1 MHHIIAKALLG
12 AGVLSSV
19 LQGVSSAA
27 VPPRGN
33 ELANTIAVSPRGNE
47 LANTIAVSP
56 RGDELANTI
65 AVSPRD
71 EELTVTI
78 AVSPRDE
85 ELADTIAVS
94 PRDEELADTIADGHI
109 SHKTAFGHKAVLHA
123 QQYAQHK
130 SPTSCVKGKV
140 FDRIV
145 NIWFENTD
153 FENALADP
161 NFKHF
166 SEKGILLTDYISL
179 THPSEPNYL
188 ASSAGDYFGLDGD
201 PFTNL
206 PANVSSIVD
215 LLEDKGITWGLYQED
230 MPYTGFQG
238 MEWRNEL
245 TGADAYVRKHNPE
258 ILFENVVDKPE
269 RLQLIKNQTLFYQD
283 LAANTLPQ
291 WIFFTPNM
299 TSDAHDSSIEVAGK
313 YLYGFLEPLL
323 TNPHFMNNTLVVITF
338 DENEIYARQN
348 RILTILLGDVVP
360 KELRNTTDNTYY
372 NHYSKISTVEAN
384 WGLHTLGR
392 FDVGANV
399 FKFVAEK
406 TGDKIRSWADGVLET
421 RFFNHSY
428 PGFLA
433 ATVGWAPQP
442 VPNTKLVVNKR
453 TVLPAI
459 KEYWGGKDKNSKYQG
474 QLEIPD
480 GYNY

>member
-1 MHHIIAKALLG
+1 MRFSETLLVAGLLVGISAALPQG
-12 AGVLSSV
+12 AG
-19 LQGVSSAA
+19 
-27 VPPRGN
+27 
-33 ELANTIAVSPRGNE
+33 ELANTIAAGQSSHPTFFDHE
-47 LANTIAVSP
+47 TI
-56 RGDELANTI
+56 
-65 AVSPRD
+65 SPRD
-71 EELTVTI
+71 EELT
-78 AVSPRDE
+78 
-85 ELADTIAVS
+85 DTF
-94 PRDEELADTIADGHI
+94 PDGHI
-109 SHKTAFGHKAVLHA
+109 SHVQAFGHKAVLHT
-123 QQYAQHK
+123 QNYAKHR

-166 SEKGILLTDYISL
+166 KEMGILLTKYIAV

-201 PFTNL
+201 PFTTV
-206 PANVSSIVD
+206 PANVSSVVD

-258 ILFENVVDKPE
+258 ILFNNVVDKPE
-269 RLQLIKNQTLFYQD
+269 RLQLIKNETLFHQD

-313 YLYGFLEPLL
+313 YLYNLLNPLL

-338 DENEIYARQN
+338 DENEVYARQN
-348 RILTILLGDVVP
+348 RVLTILLGDVVP
-360 KELRNTTDNTYY
+360 EELRNTTDDTYY
-372 NHYSKISTVEAN
+372 NHYSKISTIEAN

-399 FKFVAEK
+399 FKFIAEK

-442 VPNTKLVVNKR
+442 VPNTKLVVNER

-459 KEYWGGKDKNSKYQG
+459 KEYWGGKDMNSKYQG